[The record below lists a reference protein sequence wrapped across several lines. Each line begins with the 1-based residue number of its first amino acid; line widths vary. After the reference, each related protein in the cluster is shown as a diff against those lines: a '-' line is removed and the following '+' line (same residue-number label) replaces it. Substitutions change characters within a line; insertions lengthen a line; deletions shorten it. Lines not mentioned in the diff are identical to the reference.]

1 MEHVWAVTFRKS
13 TIGRL
18 ESDRSVPGGG
28 PLVMSSWRSCELRE
42 WAHQRGLSGAPRAVR
57 AIEDGGRG
65 PAPGRCRFSSH
76 HPSRRAMLSIPAL
89 TKAIGSSGFSQ
100 PNVGGCANARVRRL
114 WSSTPGR
121 PSGTAPRDTRP
132 IFIAGRVG
140 IPRTVNLL
148 SGSAQQ
154 ELRWRYLSDLS
165 AASPLIAS
173 DLL

>member
-1 MEHVWAVTFRKS
+1 MGASARS
-13 TIGRL
+13 LGSAAGCS
-18 ESDRSVPGGG
+18 SDRGWGEGACSWKVLIFIAAGG
-28 PLVMSSWRSCELRE
+28 PLGVSKNLN
-42 WAHQRGLSGAPRAVR
+42 GA
-57 AIEDGGRG
+57 
-65 PAPGRCRFSSH
+65 SH

-100 PNVGGCANARVRRL
+100 PDVGGCANARVRRL

>member
-1 MEHVWAVTFRKS
+1 MGE
-13 TIGRL
+13 
-18 ESDRSVPGGG
+18 
-28 PLVMSSWRSCELRE
+28 
-42 WAHQRGLSGAPRAVR
+42 AHQRGLSGAPRAVR

-65 PAPGRCRFSSH
+65 ACSRKVSIFIAAGGPLGVSKNLMVHRTIPPGERCCRCRL
-76 HPSRRAMLSIPAL
+76 SRRRSDRRV
-89 TKAIGSSGFSQ
+89 FSQ
-100 PNVGGCANARVRRL
+100 PDVGGCANARVRRL